1 MPIDHHETRDCG
13 CVLLHR
19 RVYVCEKHAAMP
31 EKIRDRISELVSQTM
46 AKEVEA
52 AVAIERK
59 RCMSGYQSLNDFFI
73 TIQEFEH
80 AKKVQRWIEELS
92 H

>member
-31 EKIRDRISELVSQTM
+31 EKLRDQISEMVSRVV
-46 AKEVEA
+46 AEEVKA
-52 AVAIERK
+52 AVALERE
-59 RCMSGYQSLNDFFI
+59 RCAQYFDGNPSTHWIGC
-73 TIQEFEH
+73 EA
-80 AKKVQRWIEELS
+80 AKALREWLR
-92 H
+92 